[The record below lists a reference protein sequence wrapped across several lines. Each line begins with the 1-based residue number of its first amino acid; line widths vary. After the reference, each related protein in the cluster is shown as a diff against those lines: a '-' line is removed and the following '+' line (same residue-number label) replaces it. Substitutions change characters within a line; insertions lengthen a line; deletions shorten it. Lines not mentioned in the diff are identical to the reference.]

1 MSIHRLTARL
11 YHVVARNTKHIKT
24 ADGLEA
30 RVLDFHKDDL
40 HGNFF
45 GAQVPG
51 LADVGES
58 LTERPGVKL
67 TKSHNRGSRIRGLPC
82 LHECDPGG
90 LMQGLLMAL
99 VQL

>member
-1 MSIHRLTARL
+1 M
-11 YHVVARNTKHIKT
+11 
-24 ADGLEA
+24 DGLET
-30 RVLDFHKDDL
+30 RVLDFHKTDL
-40 HGNFF
+40 HGIFF

-58 LTERPGVKL
+58 LYRAAWRKVDQ
-67 TKSHNRGSRIRGLPC
+67 SHSRGSRIRGLPC
-82 LHECDPGG
+82 LHKCDPNG